1 MTKVLIADDDPH
13 ILMLSRLIL
22 QNQGYELIQAN
33 NGQEAIDFAIKEE
46 PDIVFS
52 DIMMPKKGGF
62 DVCRTLKANPKLS
75 HIPIVLLSAVQDNQY
90 QENSIQ
96 EGASEYIHKPFEFS
110 DLNQCI
116 QRFVLKK
123 SPETHLEKTKD
134 QESQSPK
141 NTPSLTLTN
150 PWPEILNTTPLKEY
164 FLLIKGDPGC
174 GKTSFISPFLKPF
187 LSTST
192 SQSIWITYNTPPHH
206 LMRFLY
212 AQFGSLIESACKEKR
227 FFLINATPSKKFN
240 EHPYVLNL
248 DNRYDLNHLLNL
260 LYDLK
265 ALGRNQN
272 QKSEA
277 CLVFDNINPLINYS
291 QNTLALLDFFQIL
304 SQDEDFFGDDLLLMS
319 QDLQNLHQTISLCHL
334 IDIEVSLKYD
344 DNRFLAKQSFSKTP
358 TQSQWQSWK
367 KD

>member
-13 ILMLSRLIL
+13 ILMLTRLIL

-75 HIPIVLLSAVQDNQY
+75 HIPIVLLSALQDNQY

-96 EGASEYIHKPFEFS
+96 EGASEYIHKPFELN
-110 DLNQCI
+110 DLNKCI
-116 QRFVLKK
+116 QRFVIKK
-123 SPETHLEKTKD
+123 SQKPPFETSQD

-141 NTPSLTLTN
+141 RTTSFTFTN
-150 PWPEILNTTPLKEY
+150 PWPEIIKTTPLKEHS
-164 FLLIKGDPGC
+164 LLIKGDPSC
-174 GKTSFISPFLKPF
+174 GKNSFISPFLKPF
-187 LSTST
+187 LNSIT
-192 SQSIWITYNTPPHH
+192 SQSIWITYNTPPHR
-206 LMRFLY
+206 LMRSLY

-227 FFLINATPSKKFN
+227 FFLINATPSKK
-240 EHPYVLNL
+240 LNKHTYIINI

-260 LYDLK
+260 IYDLK
-265 ALGRNQN
+265 SLY
-272 QKSEA
+272 KSQTQERQA

-291 QNTLALLDFFQIL
+291 QNTLGLLDFFQIL
-304 SQDEDFFGDDLLLMS
+304 SQDEDFFGDDLLLIS
-319 QDLQNLHQTISLCHL
+319 QDLQNLNKHFSLGHL
-334 IDIEVSLKYD
+334 IDIEICLKY
-344 DNRFLAKQSFSKTP
+344 NNTQFLAKQSVSKSLTKN
-358 TQSQWQSWK
+358 QWQSWK